1 MFDIRIL
8 TFELKYM
15 ANSISIS
22 IRKDLVITAALTGAA
37 AMAPLFGQ
45 QLVTGTIVNAAL
57 FAAVMLAGFRAA
69 AAVAVVPSLIALAA
83 GTLPAAMAA
92 MVPYIMASNIALAGI
107 FAFLRRFGYWV
118 AASVAVLAKFG
129 ILVLSAAVALTAITH
144 GSVQLA
150 LASMMGWPQ
159 LITAILGGV
168 VAYGINE
175 AKVIH
180 RF

>member
-1 MFDIRIL
+1 MKNNIKTLIL
-8 TFELKYM
+8 RRDMVL
-15 ANSISIS
+15 I
-22 IRKDLVITAALTGAA
+22 VALTGAA
-37 AMAPLFGQ
+37 AIAPLFGQ

-57 FAAVMLAGFRAA
+57 FLAVLLSGFRAA
-69 AAVAVVPSLIALAA
+69 AAVAVVPSMIALAA
-83 GTLPAAMAA
+83 GTLPAALAA
-92 MVPYIMASNIALAGI
+92 MVPYIMVSNIALAGI

-129 ILVLSAAVALTAITH
+129 ILVLSAAVVLTAITH

-168 VAYGINE
+168 VAYGINL
-175 AKVIH
+175 KLKDKN
-180 RF
+180 